1 MWGLHLAVWLPVHL
15 LRLPAHA
22 AVQRGSHDDG
32 KRKRIQMNTR
42 HVFGLAKAQ
51 NMFKRRSE
59 TYQNLK
65 HLNKPSPPQPFQ
77 AFLSLCGLFGG
88 PLMHESHKKASKKIQ
103 KVSFT
108 DFVT

>member
-15 LRLPAHA
+15 LRLPAIMMM
-22 AVQRGSHDDG
+22 G

-65 HLNKPSPPQPFQ
+65 HLNKPSLPQPFQ

-88 PLMHESHKKASKKIQ
+88 PLMHESHKKTSKKIP
-103 KVSFT
+103 FT